1 MSAEDSTNID
11 YENHPVFSVLF
22 RLCGNYL
29 TQHTVGDL
37 SQCPGMTTSYR
48 DGRRCTKNPSKSIK
62 EIDAQIMVL
71 VNETSFRYE
80 DADFRERINVF
91 FKATHCWQH
100 WEFPRKSFTAW
111 IKDQKCTTQ
120 QLETD
125 THPDLGMDEETK
137 DGPLSSGSEND
148 GVTEELSSLS
158 ISPSQ
163 ESEISFGSMS
173 DADTALTTPDAT
185 PLIQVDQIL
194 SFDPESRSETPCPAP
209 RIPCDSD
216 EEVEGPNNDN
226 GEVPPLED
234 ANMMD
239 AKLLRRRTLMI
250 GKISLLR
257 AIHHGWT
264 ARDSE
269 EGKVYIWTHNQHSDI
284 IKIGW
289 SASARGSVQRHAQ
302 PGNCYGIN
310 TTPLWE
316 SPEAFVGAYR
326 VEQIVQKQL
335 QEANTA
341 VECGSSKCVA
351 RHREWFRCDTEEAKT
366 QIMLWTRLLAEGF
379 YERCGDGDPEAG
391 HAAGMRI
398 SAKGNRVL
406 TQLCAVSPANLLQ
419 GLLKD
424 IPDETTASMKEVQ
437 SSEEN
442 DGFVFGIDDQL
453 PLSVDGCAGRRS
465 PADNGSEPRGHASAT
480 DLSDRQSYRNGSIQE
495 PHIPVPERE
504 DGPPRP
510 GKVSRF
516 MKRVRRSLGRHDVET
531 KPPERPTTALERGD
545 GASGGVDLDSR
556 HEEETVRRLCFSI
569 FNKDIIKFES
579 TYGPVRKST

>member
-1 MSAEDSTNID
+1 MSAEDSNKID

-29 TQHTVGDL
+29 THDTVGNF
-37 SQCPGMTTSYR
+37 SHCPGITTYS
-48 DGRRCTKNPSKSIK
+48 DARRCGKKHGPLLREK
-62 EIDAQIMVL
+62 IDAQIKVFGD
-71 VNETSFRYE
+71 ERIFRYE
-80 DADFRERINVF
+80 ETEFRERVKVF
-91 FKATHCWQH
+91 FQTTHCQHH
-100 WEFPRKSFTAW
+100 WEFPHKRFTAW

-120 QLETD
+120 QLEND
-125 THPDLGMDEETK
+125 MHPDREMDEETK
-137 DGPLSSGSEND
+137 NDPLSSGSEND

-163 ESEISFGSMS
+163 ESEISFSSMS
-173 DADTALTTPDAT
+173 DADTVLTTPDAT
-185 PLIQVDQIL
+185 PLSQIDHIL
-194 SFDPESRSETPCPAP
+194 SCDPESRPETPCPAP
-209 RIPCDSD
+209 DIPCDPD
-216 EEVEGPNNDN
+216 KEVEEPNNDD
-226 GEVPPLED
+226 GEVPPLDDE
-234 ANMMD
+234 NMMD
-239 AKLLRRRTLMI
+239 TKLLRRRTLKI

-289 SASARGSVQRHAQ
+289 SASAGGSAQRHAQ

-310 TTPLWE
+310 TTPFWE

-335 QEANTA
+335 QENNTA
-341 VECGSSKCVA
+341 VECGASKCVA

-379 YERCGDGDPEAG
+379 YERCGDGGPEAG

-424 IPDETTASMKEVQ
+424 TPDESTASIKEVQ

-442 DGFVFGIDDQL
+442 DESVFGIDDQL
-453 PLSVDGCAGRRS
+453 PLSVDGCAVRRS
-465 PADNGSEPRGHASAT
+465 PADNSSEPSRHASAT
-480 DLSDRQSYRNGSIQE
+480 DLSNLQSYRDGNTQE
-495 PHIPVPERE
+495 PPIPVPERE
-504 DGPPRP
+504 DGPSRP
-510 GKVSRF
+510 SKVSRF
-516 MKRVRRSLGRHDVET
+516 IKRVRRSLGRHDVEA
-531 KPPERPTTALERGD
+531 KPPESSPSELKRDNGS
-545 GASGGVDLDSR
+545 SGGGDLDSR
-556 HEEETVRRLCFSI
+556 HDDETVRRLYFSI
-569 FNKDIIKFES
+569 FSKEIIKFES
-579 TYGPVRKST
+579 SYGRVRKST